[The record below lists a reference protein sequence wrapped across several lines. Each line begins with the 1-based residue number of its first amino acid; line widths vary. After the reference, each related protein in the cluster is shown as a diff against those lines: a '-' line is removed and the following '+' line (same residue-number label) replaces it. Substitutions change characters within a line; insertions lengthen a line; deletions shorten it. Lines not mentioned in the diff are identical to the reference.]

1 MADDAVGLAGRVQ
14 HNRAEAVVGNVEDE
28 RGEDL
33 LVGYVEA
40 LIGGV
45 VEAEAAETVEFEVR
59 CEVFGVGVPREEVK
73 HQKAAGGWL
82 GAALDELAHCG
93 AGGVGSGSPRSACAV
108 ARRRRLAARTEGR

>member
-14 HNRAEAVVGNVEDE
+14 HNRAEAVVGDVEDE

-45 VEAEAAETVEFEVR
+45 VEAEAAETVEFE
-59 CEVFGVGVPREEVK
+59 
-73 HQKAAGGWL
+73 
-82 GAALDELAHCG
+82 
-93 AGGVGSGSPRSACAV
+93 
-108 ARRRRLAARTEGR
+108 